1 MATEKN
7 NFEMYFE
14 WWLDDLKEEGF
25 ITEYVREPQTF
36 ILKPEVEVSY
46 PKGKKILKIAKQAIL
61 NPITYTPDYKVAFT
75 QKGVNI
81 LFLVISEM
89 GSLSEKYNR
98 NLHFLFVEN
107 LRSLKDNVY
116 VLYFDVKA
124 PAKAV
129 RFSSGLGSTREFP
142 IKQRLMYDLK
152 GIFVNKV
159 VPVGSSTSLF
169 EKTFYPKRYFQ
180 TDKERGLRKGMENK
194 TTIKDFLKLW
204 NQ

>member
-46 PKGKKILKIAKQAIL
+46 PKSKRILKIAKQAIL

-107 LRSLKDNVY
+107 LRSLKDNMY

-124 PAKAV
+124 PAKAI
-129 RFSSGLGSTREFP
+129 RFSSGLSSSREFP

-194 TTIKDFLKLW
+194 RTIKDFLKLW

>member
-14 WWLDDLKEEGF
+14 WWLDDLKEEEF

-36 ILKPEVEVSY
+36 TLKPEVEVSY
-46 PKGKKILKIAKQAIL
+46 PKGKKILKIEKQTIL

-89 GSLSEKYNR
+89 GSIPEKYNR
-98 NLHFLFVEN
+98 NLHFLFLEN

-116 VLYFDVKA
+116 ILYFDVKA

-180 TDKERGLRKGMENK
+180 TDKERGLRKDMENK
-194 TTIKDFLKLW
+194 RTIKDFLKLW

>member
-46 PKGKKILKIAKQAIL
+46 PKGKKILKIEKQTIL

-89 GSLSEKYNR
+89 GSIPEKYNR
-98 NLHFLFVEN
+98 NLHFLFLEN
-107 LRSLKDNVY
+107 IRSLKDNVY
-116 VLYFDVKA
+116 ILYFDVKA

-180 TDKERGLRKGMENK
+180 TDKSRGSRKNMENK
-194 TTIKDFLKLW
+194 STIKDFLKLW

>member
-25 ITEYVREPQTF
+25 ITEYIREPQTF

-98 NLHFLFVEN
+98 NLHFLSVEN

-116 VLYFDVKA
+116 ILYFDVKA
-124 PAKAV
+124 PSKAI
-129 RFSSGLGSTREFP
+129 RFSSGLSSAREFP

-152 GIFVNKV
+152 GVFVNKV
-159 VPVGSSTSLF
+159 VPIGSSTSLF

-194 TTIKDFLKLW
+194 KNIKDFLKLW